1 MPILKFSIMFVYL
14 VLFLS
19 GIFGL
24 SREIKEWRQWK
35 QRHGKTYPSLQV
47 EQQHMEIWIEN
58 YRYVQ
63 DHNNKTDVT
72 FEVELNSFADQ
83 VIQSFCLLVVFF

>member
-1 MPILKFSIMFVYL
+1 MSALKFSIMLVYL
-14 VLFLS
+14 VLFIT

-24 SREIKEWRQWK
+24 SREIREWRQWK
-35 QRHGKTYPSLQV
+35 LRHGKTYPSLHV
-47 EQQHMEIWIEN
+47 EQQHMEIWAEN

-63 DHNNKTDVT
+63 DHNSRTDVT

-83 VIQSFCLLVVFF
+83 VLECFF